1 MFCQFH
7 ALGSLHSNCQWHK
20 AEGSGRWRMSDV
32 TECSMKKTV
41 YGGYVLGGFQI
52 RGGGGMLLVGLTYY
66 FTYSLL
72 RCKCS
77 CIHSNKAPLSIM
89 QCMKFLR
96 RLHMVPAYTWGTDKK
111 QNSLQSM
118 SLKRKATALRSSTTL
133 LFFHIWLHNL
143 TQIKVTL
150 V

>member
-1 MFCQFH
+1 
-7 ALGSLHSNCQWHK
+7 
-20 AEGSGRWRMSDV
+20 
-32 TECSMKKTV
+32 MKKTV

-52 RGGGGMLLVGLTYY
+52 RGGGMLLVGLTYY

-96 RLHMVPAYTWGTDKK
+96 RLHMVPAGTAKFSAVHVPEEK
-111 QNSLQSM
+111 SYS
-118 SLKRKATALRSSTTL
+118 TAFLNNTIIFS
-133 LFFHIWLHNL
+133 H
-143 TQIKVTL
+143 L
-150 V
+150 VA